1 MHTRGWLTGRFATK
15 SFRCI
20 SKSFAA
26 DSSGINLE
34 IVQKKLVLA
43 MLL

>member
-15 SFRCI
+15 SSR
-20 SKSFAA
+20 FAA